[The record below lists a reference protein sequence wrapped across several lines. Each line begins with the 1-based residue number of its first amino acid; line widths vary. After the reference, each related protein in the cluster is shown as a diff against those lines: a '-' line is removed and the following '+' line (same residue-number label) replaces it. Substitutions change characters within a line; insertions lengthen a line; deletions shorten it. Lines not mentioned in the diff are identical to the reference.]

1 MPFSHSPSRLSV
13 MFDDDRAVADA
24 GLALVGVLSEMLGLE
39 VLAEEL
45 VEVHPFPGRRVAT
58 LVHAMVAGAQCIDD
72 ADVLRSGS
80 TVEVLAHK
88 VMAPSTLGTFLRA
101 FSFGHVR
108 QLDKLSEAM
117 LTRAWSLGAGPGAE
131 PMTIDLD
138 STICPVHGD
147 HKQGAAFGYT
157 HVLGYHPLVGTRADT
172 GEVLHVRFRTGSA
185 GSGRGAE
192 RFVREL
198 VGRVRRAGSTGPIS
212 LRADAGFYS
221 RHVIKACRDH
231 GVTYSITA
239 RQTEAVKRAIEAI
252 DEAAWVPI
260 DYTDAG
266 EAWVAETTYGDG
278 HRLVVRRTKLADPQP
293 ALFPTFRYHAF
304 ITDRVGDAV
313 LLDAD
318 HRRHAVVEA
327 RDQGLEGGI
336 GTFALP
342 FGALW
347 RQWRLDGV
355 RDDRPQP
362 HPLARLTRASDPRT
376 ARLQDDPTAVPQPS
390 GSHDARCTTAPAPL
404 ADELALGQAVDCLL
418 REPLR
423 APDLNQPPPRSL
435 VACPAISSTS
445 TIGDRRNE
453 HAPDSDT
460 GR

>member
-13 MFDDDRAVADA
+13 MFDDDHAVADA
-24 GLALVGVLSEMLGLE
+24 GLALVAVLSEMLGLE

-72 ADVLRSGS
+72 ADLLRSGS
-80 TVEVLAHK
+80 TSGVLAHK

-108 QLDKLSEAM
+108 QLDKVSEAM

-131 PMTIDLD
+131 PMIIDVD

-157 HVLGYHPLVGTRADT
+157 HVLGYHPLLGTRADT
-172 GEVLHVRFRTGSA
+172 GEVLHVRFRKGSA

-198 VGRVRRAGSTGPIS
+198 VGRVRRAGSIGPIT
-212 LRADAGFYS
+212 LRADSGFYS

-231 GVTYSITA
+231 GVSYSITA
-239 RQTEAVKRAIEAI
+239 PQNAAVKRAIEAI

-266 EAWVAETTYGDG
+266 EAWVAETTYGDR
-278 HRLVVRRTKLADPQP
+278 HRLVVRRTRLHDPQP

-318 HRRHAVVEA
+318 HRRHAVVELA
-327 RDQGLEGGI
+327 IRDLKEGSGLSHCPSGR
-336 GTFALP
+336 
-342 FGALW
+342 FGANGAW
-347 RQWRLDGV
+347 
-355 RDDRPQP
+355 
-362 HPLARLTRASDPRT
+362 
-376 ARLQDDPTAVPQPS
+376 AVCATIAHNLIRWL
-390 GSHDARCTTAPAPL
+390 GS
-404 ADELALGQAVDCLL
+404 LGLHIHG
-418 REPLR
+418 P
-423 APDLNQPPPRSL
+423 L
-435 VACPAISSTS
+435 VAK
-445 TIGDRRNE
+445 TIRRRFLSLPGRITRRARRRRLHLPTNWPWAEQWTACFDRLCALR
-453 HAPDSDT
+453 T
-460 GR
+460 